1 MTILNLTVLD
11 INKPPKEVIIDKIN
25 AANSLQLSADDFIMS
40 APGVVVHPNYDT
52 RVVLSPTTSSS
63 WYQSLTAYYTR
74 IKLQDVFA
82 VNLKAFTTGVET
94 TLEEILPLLNATY
107 GIYLTVDDVEPA
119 EIVFSN
125 PAVLTS
131 GGTVSIVAKP
141 TSALFQGTK
150 LVQINT
156 NNVQGPVIYEDSQTY
171 FAVLREEGVDTV
183 AAYNS
188 LGSKLD
194 TFRFLDGAEIHASTI
209 KQMIHWPNNDIM
221 VVGNFDYSHTDSFNV
236 TTRYQHKLVR
246 MNSRGRL
253 NGVSAAERF
262 GVEFNLRYYPDT
274 SRGFV
279 YVLDATNQIGGNLH
293 GLHRYNEDGT
303 YDTAFSAAA
312 VNAAPSAIQ
321 DMAIDADG
329 NVFITY
335 LDAET
340 VVLKKLTPTG
350 EDDAAASVV
359 IDLAMEAPLVADMRA
374 SEDGVF
380 IRLKMPVNRTKQN
393 VISLDGVDLW
403 DPLSVS
409 TEGRWIEIVKVGL
422 DMVPDTAFN
431 PYHNDRGAN
440 ALGIADQ
447 TKYNVAHSVCAISG
461 FVAYIGLTVSPLSG
475 FERPATVS
483 LSVEDGR
490 HQGITGHYYDDLH
503 WDRIEGTTP
512 NATREVMVWGTYRP
526 LTADGFGLS
535 RAAIALYS
543 RGGDMP
549 QTVVELADG
558 ISIRDVI
565 AVAEETTSV
574 TP

>member
-1 MTILNLTVLD
+1 MSLINLTVLD

-25 AANSLQLSADDFIMS
+25 AANSLALQADDFVM
-40 APGVVVHPNYDT
+40 GVPTAVVNPDYDT
-52 RVVLSPTTSSS
+52 RVVLAPTTTSS
-63 WYQSLTAYYTR
+63 WYQQLIAFYTR
-74 IKLQDVFA
+74 IRLQDVFA

-94 TLEEILPLLNATY
+94 TLADILPLLNATY

-119 EIVFSN
+119 SIVFSN

-131 GGTVSIVAKP
+131 TGTVSIVAKP

-150 LVQINT
+150 MVQINT
-156 NNVQGPVIYEDSQTY
+156 NNVQGPVIYEDNQTY
-171 FAVLREEGVDTV
+171 FAVLNEAGNDTV
-183 AAYNS
+183 SAYNS
-188 LGSKLD
+188 LGAKLD
-194 TFRFLDGAEIHASTI
+194 TFRFLDGSLIHSSDI

-221 VVGNFDYSHTDSFNV
+221 VVGDIDYSHTDSLNV

-253 NGVSAAERF
+253 NGVSSANRF

-274 SRGFV
+274 TRGFV
-279 YVLDATNQIGGNLH
+279 YVLDSTNQIGGNLH

-303 YDTAFSAAA
+303 YDTAFAATA
-312 VNAAPSAIQ
+312 VNAAPSTIA
-321 DMAIDADG
+321 DMTVDDG
-329 NVFITY
+329 GNIYISY
-335 LDAET
+335 LAAGD
-340 VVLKKLTPTG
+340 VIVKKLLPTG
-350 EDDAAASVV
+350 ADDAAAVV
-359 IDLAMEAPLVADMRA
+359 TVHLAMEAAEVADMRA

-380 IRLKMPVNRTKQN
+380 VRLKMPVNRTKQN
-393 VISLDGVDLW
+393 VISLNGVELW
-403 DPLSVS
+403 DPDVVS
-409 TEGRWIEIVKVGL
+409 TEGRWIELVKIGL

-431 PYHNDRGAN
+431 PYHNDRGSN

-447 TKYNVAHSVCAISG
+447 TKYNVTHSLCAITG
-461 FVAYIGLTVSPLSG
+461 FVSYIGLTVSPLSG
-475 FERPATVS
+475 FERPATVA
-483 LSVEDGR
+483 LNVEDGR

-526 LTADGFGLS
+526 LTAAGFGAA

-549 QTVVELADG
+549 QTVVELAAG
-558 ISIRDVI
+558 ISIKDVI
-565 AVAEETTSV
+565 AVAEETASV
-574 TP
+574 AP